1 MFCNACRW
9 HPEGLDA
16 APIRHS
22 NLQPAPGT
30 DLDTDDPEFSTS
42 FDPKPDQ
49 QGFVAGRQA
58 PSQRL
63 GLRPGLASRL
73 SVPELLDESGPFFDD
88 SADQPTPK
96 ARKVCAT
103 LFLSPSLYE
112 ASSAL
117 LAEHNVAQAWNLLLV
132 GMSSFLRSQEL
143 LCRLQEA

>member
-1 MFCNACRW
+1 MFCDACRW

-22 NLQPAPGT
+22 TLQQAPGT
-30 DLDTDDPEFSTS
+30 DLDTDDPEFGTS

-96 ARKVCAT
+96 ARKVCST
-103 LFLSPSLYE
+103 SFLCLSLYE
-112 ASSAL
+112 ASSTL
-117 LAEHNVAQAWNLLLV
+117 LAEHDVVQASHLLLIV
-132 GMSSFLRSQEL
+132 KSPLSRI
-143 LCRLQEA
+143 